1 MEWTNNHELALAR
14 EVLLLAPYCYKARTA
29 ERGKVWQTM
38 ADNLNSHATLR
49 FLVTKKWVGE
59 YRKLL
64 LDKYRTKMQKEW
76 KDIGVE
82 VEETKLDQALEEIN
96 EKWKAADEQDIL
108 LLNNTVKRQM
118 KTGWWERTSKKRRA
132 KSWVKR

>member
-1 MEWTNNHELALAR
+1 M
-14 EVLLLAPYCYKARTA
+14 A
-29 ERGKVWQTM
+29 E
-38 ADNLNSHATLR
+38 NLNSHSTLR
-49 FLVTKKWVGE
+49 FLVTKKWE

-64 LDKYRTKMQKEW
+64 LDKYRTKIQKEW
-76 KDIGVE
+76 KDSGLE

-118 KTGWWERTSKKRRA
+118 KTE
-132 KSWVKR
+132 

>member
-1 MEWTNNHELALAR
+1 
-14 EVLLLAPYCYKARTA
+14 
-29 ERGKVWQTM
+29 M

-49 FLVTKKWVGE
+49 FFVTKKWVME
-59 YRKLL
+59 DRKLL

-76 KDIGVE
+76 KDSGVE

-96 EKWKAADEQDIL
+96 EKWKAADEQDIS

-118 KTGWWERTSKKRRA
+118 KTE
-132 KSWVKR
+132 

>member
-14 EVLLLAPYCYKARTA
+14 EVLLLAPYCHKARTA

-49 FLVTKKWVGE
+49 FLVTKKWVME
-59 YRKLL
+59 DRKLL

-76 KDIGVE
+76 KDSGVE

-96 EKWKAADEQDIL
+96 EKWKAADEQDIS
-108 LLNNTVKRQM
+108 LLNHTVKRQM
-118 KTGWWERTSKKRRA
+118 KTE
-132 KSWVKR
+132 

>member
-1 MEWTNNHELALAR
+1 M
-14 EVLLLAPYCYKARTA
+14 A
-29 ERGKVWQTM
+29 E
-38 ADNLNSHATLR
+38 NLNSHSTLR
-49 FLVTKKWVGE
+49 FLVTKKWE

-76 KDIGVE
+76 KDSGVE

-118 KTGWWERTSKKRRA
+118 KTE
-132 KSWVKR
+132 

>member
-1 MEWTNNHELALAR
+1 M
-14 EVLLLAPYCYKARTA
+14 A
-29 ERGKVWQTM
+29 E
-38 ADNLNSHATLR
+38 NLNSHSTLR
-49 FLVTKKWVGE
+49 FLVIKKWE

-76 KDIGVE
+76 KDSGLE

-118 KTGWWERTSKKRRA
+118 KTE
-132 KSWVKR
+132 

>member
-1 MEWTNNHELALAR
+1 M
-14 EVLLLAPYCYKARTA
+14 A
-29 ERGKVWQTM
+29 E
-38 ADNLNSHATLR
+38 NLNSHSTLR
-49 FLVTKKWVGE
+49 FLVTKKWE

-76 KDIGVE
+76 KDSGVE
-82 VEETKLDQALEEIN
+82 VDETKLDQALEEIN

-118 KTGWWERTSKKRRA
+118 KTE
-132 KSWVKR
+132 

>member
-1 MEWTNNHELALAR
+1 M
-14 EVLLLAPYCYKARTA
+14 A
-29 ERGKVWQTM
+29 E
-38 ADNLNSHATLR
+38 NLNSHSTLR
-49 FLVTKKWVGE
+49 FLVTKKWE

-76 KDIGVE
+76 KDSGLE

-118 KTGWWERTSKKRRA
+118 KTE
-132 KSWVKR
+132 

>member
-1 MEWTNNHELALAR
+1 M
-14 EVLLLAPYCYKARTA
+14 A
-29 ERGKVWQTM
+29 E
-38 ADNLNSHATLR
+38 NLNSHSTLR
-49 FLVTKKWVGE
+49 FLVTKKWE

-76 KDIGVE
+76 KDSGVE
-82 VEETKLDQALEEIN
+82 VKETKLDQALEEIN

-118 KTGWWERTSKKRRA
+118 KTE
-132 KSWVKR
+132 

>member
-1 MEWTNNHELALAR
+1 M
-14 EVLLLAPYCYKARTA
+14 A
-29 ERGKVWQTM
+29 E
-38 ADNLNSHATLR
+38 NLNSHSTLR
-49 FLVTKKWVGE
+49 FLVTKKWE

-64 LDKYRTKMQKEW
+64 LGKYRTKMQKEW
-76 KDIGVE
+76 KDSGLE

-118 KTGWWERTSKKRRA
+118 KTE
-132 KSWVKR
+132 